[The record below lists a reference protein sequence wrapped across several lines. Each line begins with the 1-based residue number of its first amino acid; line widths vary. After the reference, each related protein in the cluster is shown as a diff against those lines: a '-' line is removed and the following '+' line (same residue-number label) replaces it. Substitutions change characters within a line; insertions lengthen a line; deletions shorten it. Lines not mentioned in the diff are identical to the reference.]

1 MPISSGLYNQTLTL
15 QTLTETADGQGGVT
29 VVWADAGTFR
39 ARISPLTSQERMMQ
53 NKSTNA
59 TTHTIY
65 CDNMS
70 VSPKDR
76 IKWGT
81 FYFEILGIT
90 NPSEAYHHLEI
101 QVREINYS

>member
-1 MPISSGLYNQTLTL
+1 MPISSGLFNQTLTL
-15 QTLTETADGQGGVT
+15 QTLTEAADGQGGSAST
-29 VVWADAGTFR
+29 WADAGSFR
-39 ARISPLTSQERMMQ
+39 GRISPLTSQERLTQ
-53 NKSTNA
+53 DKTLNT

-90 NPSEAYHHLEI
+90 NPSELYHHLEI
-101 QVREINYS
+101 SVREINY